1 MRRAGGAA
9 APGMFCGTWTKL
21 VGAGKVMVSTSI
33 SLLNI
38 PAAAVSLTSA
48 QCIFQQ
54 GEGLQGEFWQA
65 AILYQCSA
73 LL

>member
-21 VGAGKVMVSTSI
+21 MGAGRVMVTTSI

-38 PAAAVSLTSA
+38 PLAVFLTSA
-48 QCIFQQ
+48 QRIFQQ
-54 GEGLQGEFWQA
+54 GEGLQGEFWQGV
-65 AILYQCSA
+65 ILYQCSA